1 MNSVD
6 VTEHKV
12 AGTMKFIPIPVF
24 DQGEE
29 YVELN
34 LHIPI
39 CLTGMIYNEAQGP
52 FNVWATFH
60 LFAFI
65 FQNVQYEFCS

>member
-6 VTEHKV
+6 DPGHKV
-12 AGTMKFIPIPVF
+12 AGTMKFILIPVC

-39 CLTGMIYNEAQGP
+39 CLIGMMYN
-52 FNVWATFH
+52 
-60 LFAFI
+60 
-65 FQNVQYEFCS
+65 